1 MLRNLSRL
9 ACVLLVLA
17 VFLRL
22 FSAQSW
28 FCELSTAFTLPQVLL
43 AAGLAAVFI
52 GLRDWPFLAAS
63 LVVGA
68 WVGVSLPPYL
78 PLGKPA
84 HSAPVEE
91 GVELRVM
98 LANVFTGNDQHALV
112 VEAIRAER
120 PDILCI
126 QELDDHWI
134 AGLEPVTREYPYA
147 HMDSRP
153 DNFGIGLWSKH
164 PFTRVETRDLGDAT
178 VPAILATIDVAGS
191 TIALLN
197 IHTLPPI
204 MGDYADTRNQQL
216 DAIAGIVEELG
227 RPFLLIGDLNI
238 TMWSPHYRRMMRDS
252 GLLNAREGF
261 SLAPT
266 WPVAGPRIPAFAPI
280 DHILVCPGISVL
292 DFRRGPYTGSD
303 HFPIAATLRIPKA
316 PPAA

>member
-1 MLRNLSRL
+1 MRNLSRL
-9 ACVLLVLA
+9 ACLLLLLA

-22 FSAQSW
+22 FAAQSW
-28 FCELSTAFTLPQVLL
+28 FCELSTAFTLPQV
-43 AAGLAAVFI
+43 GLAVVLAIVFLA
-52 GLRDWPFLAAS
+52 LRDWPFLAAS
-63 LVVGA
+63 LAMAA
-68 WVGVSLPPYL
+68 WVGVALFPYL
-78 PLGKPA
+78 PQGKPA
-84 HSAPVEE
+84 HSATTEE
-91 GVELRVM
+91 HIELRVM

-112 VEAIRAER
+112 VEAIREEQ

-126 QELDDHWI
+126 QELDDRLI
-134 AGLEPVTREYPYA
+134 AGLEPVTRDYPYA

-164 PFTRVETRDLGDAT
+164 PFNWVETRDLGDAT
-178 VPAILATIDVAGS
+178 VPAILAKINIEET
-191 TIALLN
+191 TLALLN

-252 GLLNAREGF
+252 GLLNARVGF
-261 SLAPT
+261 ALAPT

-280 DHILVCPGISVL
+280 DHILTCPEISVL

-316 PPAA
+316 EPAT